1 LPFLVPEPLK
11 HPIVKPKREGDLLMS
26 TVKKKTST
34 TPAVSTKVKQASKK
48 TNGTANGK
56 AKAVPHGIDIF
67 DALQRHFGFQKF
79 KGTQEAVINNLL
91 AGRDT
96 FVIMPTG
103 GGKSLCYQLP
113 AHVSEGVAI
122 IVSPLIALMKNQVDL
137 VRSYSS
143 KDDVAHFL
151 NSTLTKKEIKE
162 VHDDLKS
169 GNTKMLYVAPE
180 TLTKEE
186 NIEFF
191 SDLTISFFAV
201 DEAHCISEWGHDF
214 RPEYRRLR
222 EMMNKI
228 NPTIPVIALTAT
240 ATPKVQ
246 SDIVK
251 NLELRS
257 PDIFISSFNRANLY
271 YEIQPKIKKDQT
283 VKSIVKF
290 ISQNKGKSGI
300 IYTLNRKTTEELA
313 DILMANGI
321 KAVAY
326 HAGLDS
332 KLRAE
337 RQDLFLNE
345 DVQVIVATIAF
356 GMGIDKPDIRFVI
369 HYNIPKSIE
378 NYYQETGRAGRD
390 GMEGKCILYYSH
402 KDVSKL
408 EHFMRDKPLSE
419 REVGAQ
425 LIQETVAFA
434 ESSVCRRKILM
445 HYFGE
450 EYPKENCG
458 NCDNC
463 LQPKEKVEA
472 KDEAVLMLK
481 VVKALDGRFAAEY
494 VIPVTTGRLTPQI
507 QMYRHDQLPEFGTGK
522 NQPEHFWNSLI
533 RQLLLHGLLKK
544 DIEEYGMLKLTKES
558 EAFLKKPK
566 SFPIVLNN
574 LYEEA
579 NEDDEEG
586 DENAAT
592 GAAAD
597 ERLFEMLK
605 ELRQKEAKKKGLPPF
620 VIFLENSLLD
630 MATLYP
636 TTLEELEKC
645 QGVSKGKA
653 LRYGKPFIDVISKYA
668 EENEIEKPDE
678 FVMKSVVNKSGNKVF
693 IIQNVDKRIPLET
706 IAKNKGW
713 RMDEM
718 LEEMETI
725 AASGTKL
732 RLDYAIDEWLDE
744 YEQEEI
750 IDYFKNCSTSDL
762 KVAQQELED
771 GNYSWEQLKI
781 MRIKFLSEYGM

>member
-1 LPFLVPEPLK
+1 
-11 HPIVKPKREGDLLMS
+11 MT
-26 TVKKKTST
+26 TVKKKATVTKAT
-34 TPAVSTKVKQASKK
+34 TVKVKETKKAPAK
-48 TNGTANGK
+48 TNGAAKVNK
-56 AKAVPHGIDIF
+56 AHGVDLYA
-67 DALQRHFGFQKF
+67 ALNEHFGFDAF
-79 KGTQEAVINNLL
+79 KGTQEEVINNLL
-91 AGRDT
+91 SGNDT

-113 AHVSEGVAI
+113 ALVSEGVAI

-151 NSTLTKKEIKE
+151 NSTLNKKEIKE
-162 VHDDLKS
+162 VHDDLLT
-169 GNTKMLYVAPE
+169 GRTKMLYVAPE

-186 NIEFF
+186 NIDFF
-191 SDLTISFFAV
+191 KDLKISFFAV

-222 EMMNKI
+222 EMMDMIDEKV
-228 NPTIPVIALTAT
+228 PVIALTAT

-251 NLELRS
+251 NLGLRNAK
-257 PDIFISSFNRANLY
+257 IFISSFNRNNLY
-271 YEIQPKIKKDQT
+271 YEIQPKVKKDQT
-283 VKSIVKF
+283 VKSIVKY
-290 ISQNKGKSGI
+290 ISGHKGKSGI

-313 DILMANGI
+313 DMLMANGI

-369 HYNIPKSIE
+369 HFNIPKSIE

-390 GMEGKCILYYSH
+390 GMEGNCILYYSH

-408 EHFMRDKPLSE
+408 EHFLRDKPLSE
-419 REVGAQ
+419 REVMSQ
-425 LIQETVAFA
+425 LIYETVAFA
-434 ESSVCRRKILM
+434 ESSACRRKILL

-450 EYPKENCG
+450 EYTTKNCG

-463 LQPKEKVEA
+463 LHPKEQMEA
-472 KDEAVLMLK
+472 KDNAVKVLK
-481 VVKALDGRFAAEY
+481 TVKALDERFIAEY
-494 VIPVTTGRLTPQI
+494 TMQVLMGKPTPQI
-507 QMYRHDQLPEFGTGK
+507 LMYRHEKLDVFGIGK
-522 NQPEHFWNSLI
+522 DDDHHYWNSLI
-533 RQLLLHGLLKK
+533 RQMLLHNLLKK
-544 DIEEYGMLKLTKES
+544 DIVEYGLLKITAEGEK
-558 EAFLKKPK
+558 FLKKPT
-566 SFPIVLNN
+566 SFKIALNN
-574 LYEEA
+574 LFEDA
-579 NEDDEEG
+579 NADDDEG
-586 DENAAT
+586 ADAGNN

-597 ERLFEMLK
+597 DKLFDMLK
-605 ELRQKEAKKKGLPPF
+605 ELRHKEAKKKALPPF
-620 VIFLENSLLD
+620 VIFLENSLHD
-630 MATLYP
+630 MATIYP

-653 LRYGKPFIDVISKYA
+653 IRYGKPFVELIAKYV
-668 EENEIEKPDE
+668 EENEVEKPDE

-693 IIQNVDKRIPLET
+693 LIQNVDKRIPLET

-744 YEQEEI
+744 HEQEEI
-750 IDYFKNCSTSDL
+750 IDYFKTCSTSDL
-762 KVAQQELED
+762 KIAQQELED
-771 GNYSWEQLKI
+771 GSYSWEQLKI

>member
-1 LPFLVPEPLK
+1 MNQV
-11 HPIVKPKREGDLLMS
+11 R
-26 TVKKKTST
+26 KKTATKASAEKNAAK
-34 TPAVSTKVKQASKK
+34 PAKSSAKAS
-48 TNGTANGK
+48 ANGSLHE
-56 AKAVPHGIDIF
+56 ALHQYFGF
-67 DALQRHFGFQKF
+67 DAF
-79 KGTQEAVINNLL
+79 KGTQEAVITNLL
-91 AGRDT
+91 SGKDT

-113 AHVSEGVAI
+113 ALISEGVAI

-143 KDDVAHFL
+143 RDNVAHFL
-151 NSTLTKKEIKE
+151 NSTLSKKEIKE
-162 VHDDLKS
+162 VQSDLIE
-169 GNTKMLYVAPE
+169 GHTKMLYVAPE
-180 TLTKEE
+180 TMTKED

-191 SDLTISFFAV
+191 SSLKISFFAV

-222 EMMNKI
+222 EMMDQI
-228 NPTIPVIALTAT
+228 NDQIPVIALTAT

-251 NLELRS
+251 NLGLRN
-257 PDIFISSFNRANLY
+257 PDIFISSFNRNNLY
-271 YEIQPKIKKDQT
+271 YEIQPKVKKEQTIKN
-283 VKSIVKF
+283 IVKF

-313 DILMANGI
+313 DMLMANGI
-321 KAVAY
+321 KSVAY

-332 KLRAE
+332 KLRAN
-337 RQDLFLNE
+337 RQDQFLNE

-408 EHFMRDKPLSE
+408 EHLMRDKPLSE

-425 LIQETVAFA
+425 LIDETVSFA
-434 ESSVCRRKILM
+434 ESSVCRRKILL

-450 EYPKENCG
+450 EYQEENCG
-458 NCDNC
+458 LCDNC
-463 LQPKEKVEA
+463 LHPKDAVEA
-472 KDEAVLMLK
+472 KAEALIALKAIKTLDEQ
-481 VVKALDGRFAAEY
+481 FAATY
-494 VIPVTTGRLTPQI
+494 IIPIIAGRLTPQI
-507 QMYRHDQLPEFGTGK
+507 KMYRHESLPIFGSGK
-522 NQPEHFWNSLI
+522 EQPEHFWNTLI
-533 RQLLLHGLLKK
+533 RQLLLHGLLNK
-544 DIEEYGMLKLTKES
+544 DIEEYGVLKFTKAG

-566 SFPIVLNN
+566 SFSIVLNN
-574 LYEEA
+574 LYEDA

-586 DENAAT
+586 VETGGGSGTAVDEP
-592 GAAAD
+592 
-597 ERLFEMLK
+597 LFEMLK
-605 ELRQKEAKKKGLPPF
+605 ELRQKEAKKKSLPPF
-620 VIFLENSLLD
+620 VIFLENSLQD

-653 LRYGKPFIDVISKYA
+653 LRYGKPFIEMIAAYA
-668 EENEIEKPDE
+668 EENDVVKPEE

-693 IIQNVDKRIPLET
+693 LIQNIDKRIPLET

-732 RLDYAIDEWLDE
+732 KLDYAIDEWLDE

-750 IDYFKNCSTSDL
+750 IEYFKTCSTSDL
-762 KVAQQELED
+762 KIAQSELED
-771 GNYSWEQLKI
+771 GDYSWEQLKI